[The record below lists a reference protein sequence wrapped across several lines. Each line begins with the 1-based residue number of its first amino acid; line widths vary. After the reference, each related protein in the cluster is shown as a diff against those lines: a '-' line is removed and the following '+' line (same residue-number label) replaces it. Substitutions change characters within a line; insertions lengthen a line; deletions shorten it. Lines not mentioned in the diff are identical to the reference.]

1 MLEGSLHPMLTELSE
16 KRELL
21 HHAYVLYH
29 RALIARDAAI
39 TRTSPEPDQLLNTSV
54 EAVTAWA
61 RTGKVSASAAASP
74 VEEAME
80 AVLEDTLR
88 KNRWLEAQLETSTRN
103 ERERREREDGH
114 MDGVSM

>member
-1 MLEGSLHPMLTELSE
+1 MVEGSLQPMLTELSE

-39 TRTSPEPDQLLNTSV
+39 TNTSPEADHLLNTSV

-61 RTGKVSASAAASP
+61 RTGGVSDVAASP
-74 VEEAME
+74 ADDAME
-80 AVLEDTLR
+80 AVLEETLR
-88 KNRWLEAQLETSTRN
+88 KNRSLEAQLEKYTRKD
-103 ERERREREDGH
+103 RRD
-114 MDGVSM
+114 SPSPWAAW